1 MKIYRRDNRLL
12 SVCAGFWCLLLAFGC
27 ADQSAGTGTGA
38 ELRNPCELF
47 PSARSESSSVISPII
62 INGSECSGRNT
73 PVARLDLFDDEDNR
87 SVCTATMLT
96 PNKAITAAHCF
107 GETIFRAQLILGAQV
122 FNVRNVLNAPQYTGR
137 LIAGRFVD
145 DVAILSLEAPVGG
158 TAINGPFANVS
169 FDSEEPRT
177 DKFYVFGYGS
187 SKVGE
192 SSLGKLNPL
201 RAATLKLIGLSE
213 PFLFAQFSDSPEFSG
228 SNVCFGDSGGPVF
241 AVNSRQPKLI
251 AITST
256 GSNDNCAPG
265 DVAAF
270 TRLNAPRIQEFLG
283 SALGSHMYEE

>member
-1 MKIYRRDNRLL
+1 MKIYRLDNRFLR
-12 SVCAGFWCLLLAFGC
+12 VFAVFCCLLLACGC
-27 ADQSAGTGTGA
+27 ADQSGGAGS
-38 ELRNPCELF
+38 ELANPCELF
-47 PSARSESSSVISPII
+47 PSARSESSGVISPIV
-62 INGSECSGRNT
+62 INGSECAIRST

-107 GETIFRAQLILGAQV
+107 GETTFRAQLVLGAQV
-122 FNVRNVLNAPQYTGR
+122 FNVSNVLNAPQYTGKLVAAR
-137 LIAGRFVD
+137 LVD
-145 DVAILSLEAPVGG
+145 DVAILSLEAPVSG
-158 TAINGPFANVS
+158 TTINGPIATVS
-169 FDSEEPRT
+169 FDSEEPRA

-201 RAATLKLIGLSE
+201 RAATLKLTGLSE
-213 PFLFAQFSDSPEFSG
+213 PFLFAQFSDSPEFLG

-241 AVNSRQPKLI
+241 ALNSRKAKLI
-251 AITST
+251 AVTST

-270 TRLNAPRIQEFLG
+270 TRLNAPRIQEFL
-283 SALGSHMYEE
+283 STALGSDL